1 MATLLGSGYVMAW
14 AQELH
19 AVGNCRGLRYP
30 VFVAAY
36 SAVPWDCT
44 QTSCSQV
51 LQCVS
56 LQTGTVIMMS
66 PDMTLTVNQHLN
78 GLHSLPKPGLEGTDM
93 LLLDG

>member
-1 MATLLGSGYVMAW
+1 MAW
-14 AQELH
+14 AQVVH
-19 AVGNCRGLRYP
+19 AVGNRRGLRYW

-66 PDMTLTVNQHLN
+66 PNMTLTLYQHLI
-78 GLHSLPKPGLEGTDM
+78 GLRSLPKPGLEGTDM